1 MGWSSHWLELPSLQ
15 ENEDT
20 LNRATAIRMCAGKAV
35 PGPCSHWGPQEE
47 QDALALVLL
56 PFLVLFAQ
64 QREGPHCPGSST
76 PLGTAC
82 SCVPQ
87 L

>member
-1 MGWSSHWLELPSLQ
+1 MGWSSHRLELPSLQ

-20 LNRATAIRMCAGKAV
+20 LNRAMAIRTCAGKAG
-35 PGPCSHWGPQEE
+35 PGPRSHRGPQEE

-56 PFLVLFAQ
+56 LFLVLFAQ
-64 QREGPHCPGSST
+64 QRESPHCLGSSM

-82 SCVPQ
+82 SCVSQ